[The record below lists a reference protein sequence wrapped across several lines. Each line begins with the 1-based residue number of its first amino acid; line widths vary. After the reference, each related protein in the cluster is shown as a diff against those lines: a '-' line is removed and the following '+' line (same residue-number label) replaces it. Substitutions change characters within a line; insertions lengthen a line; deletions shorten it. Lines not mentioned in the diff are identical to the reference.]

1 MNDKLLQCLGFAS
14 LAEMSELVAGVD
26 LSTSEKLA
34 AFSAWQ
40 AKDGT
45 KDGLLKLSNKHVV
58 DKRKFRKIA
67 IEVEEEMASHDLMYT
82 MYEEFAL
89 ECTRR
94 YIAEM
99 EK

>member
-1 MNDKLLQCLGFAS
+1 MNDELLQCLGFAS
-14 LAEMSELVAGVD
+14 LAEMSKLVAGVD
-26 LSTSEKLA
+26 LSTPEKLA

-58 DKRKFRKIA
+58 DEKRFSEIA
-67 IEVEEEMASHDLMYT
+67 LEIEEEMGYFSLT
-82 MYEEFAL
+82 GTIYEEFAL
-89 ECTRR
+89 RVAER